1 MLGWEYPP
9 HISGGLGTACEGLS
23 KALAND
29 GVKINFVVP
38 HLFGDEE
45 ASHMNLHS
53 CSGDIQ
59 PRTVSLSETDSEGS
73 LKLTH
78 VPSLLSPYLNEESYA
93 ALGAGRVTEGLG
105 HALAKGA
112 LGVGHYGRDIF
123 EEVNRYTS
131 VIGEIVEGNEF
142 QVIHAH
148 DWMTYPAAVAA
159 KHFSEK
165 PLVVHAHSLEFDRA
179 GENGNQRIME
189 VERYGLQ
196 NADKVIAVSH
206 YTASIVNKRY
216 GVPLDKLEVVH
227 NGIGESFRVSKNSV
241 AHDKRQKLVVYLG
254 RVTFQK
260 GPDWFVRCAEK
271 VARKDSSIKFA
282 LAGSGDM
289 LPSCIAMAKE
299 AGLEKQ
305 ISFPGFLKGPRVKA
319 ALANAS
325 MYMMPSVSEP
335 FGISALEAASL
346 NTPALIS
353 KQSGVGEVL
362 RNTLRA
368 DFWDTDL
375 MAEYVVTAMKHQE
388 LREDLASNAAKE
400 LEDITWDHSSVS
412 TRKVYNQLV

>member
-23 KALAND
+23 RALAND
-29 GVKINFVVP
+29 GIEIDFVVP
-38 HLFGDEE
+38 HLYGDEV
-45 ASHMNLHS
+45 AKHMTLHS
-53 CSGDIQ
+53 CGGESRA
-59 PRTVSLSETDSEGS
+59 RTVSFTETEGNGS

-78 VPSLLSPYLNEESYA
+78 VPSLLSPYLNEESYTA
-93 ALGAGRVTEGLG
+93 MMGGRVVDGMG
-105 HALAKGA
+105 HALAPGA
-112 LGVGHYGRDIF
+112 AHYGNDIF
-123 EEVNRYTS
+123 KEVNRYTAL
-131 VIGEIVEGNEF
+131 IGEIVENSEF
-142 QVIHAH
+142 QVVHAH

-159 KHFSEK
+159 KHFSGK

-179 GENGNQRIME
+179 GENGNERIMS

-206 YTASIVNKRY
+206 YTASIVHKRY
-216 GVPLDKLEVVH
+216 GVPWDKLEVVH
-227 NGIGESFRVSKNSV
+227 NGIGESFRKANNTLGQ
-241 AHDKRQKLVVYLG
+241 DQREKLVVYLG
-254 RVTFQK
+254 RITFQK

-271 VARKDSSIKFA
+271 VAQKDSTIKFA

-289 LPSCIAMAKE
+289 LPGCVEMARD

-305 ISFPGFLKGPRVKA
+305 ITFPGFLKGPKVKA

-362 RNTLRA
+362 MHTLRA

-375 MAEYVVTAMKHQE
+375 MAEYVLTAMKHQE

-400 LEDITWDHSSVS
+400 LRNITWDRSSVR
-412 TRKVYNQLV
+412 TRGVYSQLV